1 MLAKEKEIQN
11 YIEAISTEKKE
22 HFMQLRS
29 VILKSLPSGFSEEM
43 SYGMVGFVVPHSIYP
58 SGYHCNPKLPLP
70 FMSIAAQK
78 NSINLYHMGIYA
90 NPSLQEWFQNE
101 YPKHCKA
108 KLDMGK
114 SCIRFKKLDQIPYQ
128 LIGELCT
135 KMSASEWISMYEKAY
150 KD

>member
-22 HFMQLRS
+22 SFMQLRS

-90 NPSLQEWFQNE
+90 NPSLQEWFQNV
-101 YPKHCKA
+101 
-108 KLDMGK
+108 
-114 SCIRFKKLDQIPYQ
+114 
-128 LIGELCT
+128 
-135 KMSASEWISMYEKAY
+135 
-150 KD
+150 